1 MSSSDMTDFYD
12 FRNSK
17 QRMSGISQ
25 VSGTFLSLSSL
36 GISATLVRPTLIRLS
51 TSRLENSSVIPSIF
65 PSLEWQLSRNSSLT
79 WREWEGKV
87 RGVRAQQD
95 EGKNLKEQNSYDICV
110 CQTPSDD
117 TFHFLLWWLVQ
128 KVFSP
133 IKCNRSKRKPKMN
146 HLDKMCDNRGNP

>member
-1 MSSSDMTDFYD
+1 
-12 FRNSK
+12 
-17 QRMSGISQ
+17 MSGISQ

-79 WREWEGKV
+79 WRKGEGKV
-87 RGVRAQQD
+87 RGVRVQQD
-95 EGKNLKEQNSYDICV
+95 DGKNLKKLTNFFLSYDICA

-117 TFHFLLWWLVQ
+117 TFHVLPWWFIQ

-133 IKCNRSKRKPKMN
+133 IKSDKSKRKPKMN
-146 HLDKMCDNRGNP
+146 HLDKMCDSRGKSITPSPPTPT